1 MVKRLGEISTIQK
14 GKISEQSEYPKE
26 GFLPIINTDFLRG
39 NIHVWG
45 KIQGSVLSEE
55 DDVLILWD
63 GERSGLSAVGH
74 VGVLGSTFSKIK
86 SDNEIDSNYLYRFID
101 GKFDWIQNQRTGTGV
116 PHVPK
121 DLDKILKIEYPPLPQ
136 QRKIAKILST
146 CDTVIAKTEEA
157 IGKYQAIKQGMMHDL
172 FTRGIDL
179 STGKLRP
186 KYQDAPEL
194 YKESELGKIPK
205 DWEVKEL
212 DKITSLITDGAHFSP
227 VPQEKGMPIG
237 NVKDMTSSGF
247 KYETCTRI
255 LPEVFNLLAR
265 QNCSPKN
272 GDVLLSKD
280 GTIGRVIYFTDERP
294 IVLLSSIAIIRSNE
308 SVHPLFLANAL
319 GSEYFDKSLY
329 ALLSGSALKRITLK
343 DIQKI
348 KIVVPNNIKEQEL
361 FNESISSITK
371 KLSVEKASLLK
382 HVKLKSGLMEDLL
395 SGKVEVSVSKEEEIV
410 NA

>member
-1 MVKRLGEISTIQK
+1 MRDNWTVKRLGEISNIQK
-14 GKISEQSEYPKE
+14 GKISDQSEYPKE

-136 QRKIAKILST
+136 QRKIAKILAT
-146 CDTVIAKTEEA
+146 CDMVIAKTEEA
-157 IGKYQAIKQGMMHDL
+157 LAKYQAIKQGMMHDL
-172 FTRGIDL
+172 FTRGIDIN
-179 STGKLRP
+179 TGKLRP

-194 YKESELGKIPK
+194 YKESELGMIPK
-205 DWEVKEL
+205 DWEVKRLGEVGSVKMCKRIFSYQTREEGIIPFYKIGTFGKSPDAHISREL
-212 DKITSLITDGAHFSP
+212 FEEFKEKYSYPSVGSILISAS
-227 VPQEKGMPIG
+227 
-237 NVKDMTSSGF
+237 
-247 KYETCTRI
+247 
-255 LPEVFNLLAR
+255 
-265 QNCSPKN
+265 
-272 GDVLLSKD
+272 
-280 GTIGRVIYFTDERP
+280 GTIGRLVVYSGEEAYYQDSN
-294 IVLLSSIAIIRSNE
+294 IVWIENNEKLISNE
-308 SVHPLFLANAL
+308 FLRLVFPLVHFQTEGGTIQRLYNSILENGLFPCPL
-319 GSEYFDKSLY
+319 DH
-329 ALLSGSALKRITLK
+329 
-343 DIQKI
+343 D
-348 KIVVPNNIKEQEL
+348 EQGL
-361 FNESISSITK
+361 IIS
-371 KLSVEKASLLK
+371 KLTSLLK
-382 HVKLKSGLMEDLL
+382 KIDSEQQSLSKYKQIKSGLMEDLL
-395 SGKVEVSVSKEEEIV
+395 SGKVEVSVSKKEEII